1 MPKAGARVSLD
12 TSIAIAVLNN
22 TRHAG
27 EWIQDFA
34 EVFLPVPVVGELRFG
49 AINSGRPAENLAR
62 IEAFVA
68 SCAVLDLRLSTSD
81 AYSVVR
87 LGLKRKGKPIP
98 ENDVWIAAV
107 CIEHGLP
114 LATSDGHFREVDG
127 LSLLAT
133 AFQLPV
139 EP

>member
-1 MPKAGARVSLD
+1 MPKSGAKISLD
-12 TSIAIAVLNN
+12 TNIAIAVLNN
-22 TRHAG
+22 TGQAG
-27 EWIQDFA
+27 EWIQGFA

-49 AINSGRPAENLAR
+49 AINSGRPEKNLAR
-62 IEAFVA
+62 SEAFVA
-68 SCAVLDLRLSTSD
+68 SCSVLDLRLSTSD
-81 AYSVVR
+81 TYSSVR

-127 LSLLAT
+127 LSLAT
-133 AFQLPV
+133 TF
-139 EP
+139 

>member
-1 MPKAGARVSLD
+1 MPKNGAKVSLD
-12 TSIAIAVLNN
+12 TNIAIAVLNN

-27 EWIQDFA
+27 DWIRDFA
-34 EVFLPVPVVGELRFG
+34 GVFLPVPVVGELRFG
-49 AINSGRPAENLAR
+49 AINSGRPEQNVAR

-68 SCAVLDLRLSTSD
+68 SCFVLDLRLSTSD
-81 AYSVVR
+81 TYSMVR

-127 LSLLAT
+127 LTLAT
-133 AFQLPV
+133 TF
-139 EP
+139 

>member
-1 MPKAGARVSLD
+1 MPKSGARISLD
-12 TSIAIAVLNN
+12 TNIAIAVLNN

-27 EWIQDFA
+27 DWIQDFA

-49 AINSGRPAENLAR
+49 AINSGRPEKNLAR

-68 SCAVLDLRLSTSD
+68 SCFILDVRLSTAD
-81 AYSVVR
+81 AYAAVR

-127 LSLLAT
+127 LVLART
-133 AFQLPV
+133 F
-139 EP
+139 